1 MKIKRSKTGLP
12 VLSECGGGSRN
23 TGESRIVCGSE
34 GERLKPL
41 YIPYR
46 GYAWGDHALFVVR
59 AGMHI
64 IECSRSRG
72 SERVI
77 FSRVAGVGTDA
88 DPDELELVI
97 VAEWEGGDGDIPSFL
112 APAVDAA
119 REKAACYHCRHVHY
133 AL

>member
-12 VLSECGGGSRN
+12 LLSESGGS
-23 TGESRIVCGSE
+23 GSSRGTSWIVCGPR
-34 GERLKPL
+34 GEPLKPL
-41 YIPYR
+41 FTPK
-46 GYAWGDHALFVVR
+46 GYAFADHAFFVVR
-59 AGMHI
+59 VGMHI

-77 FSRVAGVGTDA
+77 ISRVADVGTDA

-112 APAVDAA
+112 SPAVDAA